1 MSNDGEEL
9 SRSHQLQ
16 IEKRKTILPGQ
27 GLALQFPVSSL
38 GPLQSNPPLAGG
50 GLVQVLNRVR
60 FPPPHVTLQE
70 RQLSH
75 SLHEPLTEIIYN
87 KKTSND
93 KYLSKPSE
101 TNDSKRPFQCA
112 KIVTWTACQ
121 ATSPNFG
128 CLTNTTPSAITR
140 PWICAGSLST
150 LDASATG
157 LRTGTPLCPLR
168 PVAMH

>member
-87 KKTSND
+87 KKHQM
-93 KYLSKPSE
+93 
-101 TNDSKRPFQCA
+101 TNIF
-112 KIVTWTACQ
+112 
-121 ATSPNFG
+121 PNLLKQTIPKGHF
-128 CLTNTTPSAITR
+128 NVPK
-140 PWICAGSLST
+140 
-150 LDASATG
+150 
-157 LRTGTPLCPLR
+157 
-168 PVAMH
+168 

>member
-16 IEKRKTILPGQ
+16 IERRKTILPGH

-70 RQLSH
+70 PQSSH
-75 SLHEPLTEIIYN
+75 SLHEPLTEIINN
-87 KKTSND
+87 KKD
-93 KYLSKPSE
+93 QM
-101 TNDSKRPFQCA
+101 TNIF
-112 KIVTWTACQ
+112 
-121 ATSPNFG
+121 PN
-128 CLTNTTPSAITR
+128 LLKLMI
-140 PWICAGSLST
+140 
-150 LDASATG
+150 
-157 LRTGTPLCPLR
+157 
-168 PVAMH
+168 

>member
-60 FPPPHVTLQE
+60 FLPPHVTLQE
-70 RQLSH
+70 PQSSH

-87 KKTSND
+87 RKHQM
-93 KYLSKPSE
+93 
-101 TNDSKRPFQCA
+101 TNIF
-112 KIVTWTACQ
+112 
-121 ATSPNFG
+121 PNLLKQMIPKGHF
-128 CLTNTTPSAITR
+128 NVPK
-140 PWICAGSLST
+140 
-150 LDASATG
+150 
-157 LRTGTPLCPLR
+157 
-168 PVAMH
+168 